1 MLPSE
6 EGSAANYKPNCLA
19 WYNPYAEILLETDFE
34 RCWQYWRRAPKQQ
47 SFSAIGN
54 QLLTEPHR
62 ACSAPELRPGVQF
75 GREARRSENIEFFKT
90 PLSEEL

>member
-1 MLPSE
+1 MLTIL
-6 EGSAANYKPNCLA
+6 AAG
-19 WYNPYAEILLETDFE
+19 AEAAVF
-34 RCWQYWRRAPKQQ
+34 R
-47 SFSAIGN
+47 AIGN